1 MTSWYRWSFALV
13 TFIVTAS
20 GGAYF
25 VMKYCLESV
34 DPFAVVNH
42 PLQPLMLH
50 VHVLSSP
57 WLLLLFGALLQGH
70 VAAKLKQSGTP
81 NRWSGLIS
89 IGSFAVM
96 AITGYLLQVT
106 VSTSLAR
113 ALVATHVASSTIFAV
128 SYGAHVVVS
137 LLLARRQAPVEAPAT
152 FSPDPDPAGQF

>member
-20 GGAYF
+20 GVAYF
-25 VMKYCLESV
+25 VMKYFLESV
-34 DPFAVVNH
+34 DPFSVVNH

-113 ALVATHVASSTIFAV
+113 AFMAAHVASGTIFVV

-137 LLLARRQAPVEAPAT
+137 LLLARRQARVEAPAA
-152 FSPDPDPAGQF
+152 FSPDPNAAGQF